1 MGSGGFDEA
10 CLPES
15 LVIRTIESV
24 RAEMDPNQANG
35 DREEMS
41 DLAEFLE
48 GLFGA
53 VRGCDDHRELLGSR
67 QGAEHCIRAAPRL
80 QEVTGV
86 LGAHQGAQGPEDVR
100 RKDPEEQIQG
110 DQ

>member
-53 VRGCDDHRELLGSR
+53 VRGCSGLF
-67 QGAEHCIRAAPRL
+67 GA
-80 QEVTGV
+80 VMTTGHSLDPDRV
-86 LGAHQGAQGPEDVR
+86 LSTVF
-100 RKDPEEQIQG
+100 EQLPG
-110 DQ
+110 YKK

>member
-1 MGSGGFDEA
+1 
-10 CLPES
+10 
-15 LVIRTIESV
+15 
-24 RAEMDPNQANG
+24 MDPNQTNG

-53 VRGCDDHRELLGSR
+53 VRGCDDHRALLGSR

>member
-1 MGSGGFDEA
+1 MRKYEKEDGSKLANSKLYFKKGSGEFDEA

-24 RAEMDPNQANG
+24 RAEVDPNQTNG

-41 DLAEFLE
+41 DLTEFLE

-53 VRGCDDHRELLGSR
+53 VMT
-67 QGAEHCIRAAPRL
+67 
-80 QEVTGV
+80 TGISLDPDRV
-86 LGAHQGAQGPEDVR
+86 LSTVF
-100 RKDPEEQIQG
+100 EQLPG
-110 DQ
+110 YKK